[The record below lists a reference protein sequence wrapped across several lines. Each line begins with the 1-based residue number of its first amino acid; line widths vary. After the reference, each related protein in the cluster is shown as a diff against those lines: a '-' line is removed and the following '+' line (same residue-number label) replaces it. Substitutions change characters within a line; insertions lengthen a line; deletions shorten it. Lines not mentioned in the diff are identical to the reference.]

1 MMLRLL
7 QSSSSPDSTP
17 TPPLLPVWQILPPH
31 ISQLSRPLLPFL
43 TPTVPH
49 PWWREWFPTSG
60 WQKGPLYFWRGR
72 ARRLRTW
79 QGLWLFKWNMANM
92 RMWQKKKKK
101 KRNHV
106 VERVPER
113 SEDSVAK
120 VGAEKENSLKMDS
133 CNQYLLNI
141 VDVCGRFHRKWK

>member
-1 MMLRLL
+1 MAKR
-7 QSSSSPDSTP
+7 
-17 TPPLLPVWQILPPH
+17 PPLLLKRQGKKTKDMA
-31 ISQLSRPLLPFL
+31 RPLALQMNHGEYEN
-43 TPTVPH
+43 V
-49 PWWREWFPTSG
+49 
-60 WQKGPLYFWRGR
+60 
-72 ARRLRTW
+72 A
-79 QGLWLFKWNMANM
+79 
-92 RMWQKKKKK
+92 KKKKK

-141 VDVCGRFHRKWK
+141 VDVCGRFHRK